1 MIRHPAI
8 LGALRA
14 SSTRFLCER
23 LVPKEAGM
31 AETDAIPPA
40 IIGEMKALGLG
51 GRSIP
56 AEYGCI
62 GLMVQEEVEG
72 APALGQ
78 ASRAT

>member
-1 MIRHPAI
+1 
-8 LGALRA
+8 
-14 SSTRFLCER
+14 
-23 LVPKEAGM
+23 M